1 MNNVNKLPKLGELV
15 IGTVKKINRLGAYIT
30 LDEYDNLE
38 AFLHISEISL
48 KWVKDIHE
56 HLRENQREVF
66 KVIRVNPSRL
76 EVDVSLRR
84 VSKRERL
91 DKLISWKKKQKV
103 LKIFSII
110 KEKENLNDEWINE
123 NIIYPLNLSF
133 EELYDLFEEISIQE
147 KLPEKI
153 EKIIPERLHKIFIQ
167 ICKNEIKPKKHIVK
181 GYLILKSKN
190 KYGVED
196 IREAIKAAIS
206 IKHDKASINVK
217 IIAAPKYMILV
228 EALNREIAEEL
239 IKKAAEVSIQ
249 EITKRGGYGEFK
261 LM

>member
-1 MNNVNKLPKLGELV
+1 MSDISKFPEPGELV
-15 IGTVKKINRLGAYIT
+15 IGTVKKIDRLGAYVT
-30 LDEYDNLE
+30 LDEYDNIE

-56 HLRENQREVF
+56 HLHENQREVF

-91 DKLISWKKKQKV
+91 NKLISWKKKQKI

-110 KEKENLNDEWINE
+110 KERENLDDEWINK
-123 NIIYPLNLSF
+123 NIINPLNLSF

-190 KYGVED
+190 RYGVED
-196 IREAIKAAIS
+196 IREAIKAATL
-206 IKHDKASINVK
+206 IKNDKASISVR
-217 IIAAPKYMILV
+217 IIAAPKYMIQV
-228 EALNREIAEEL
+228 EALNREIAENL
-239 IKKAAEVSIQ
+239 IKKAAEASIQ
-249 EITKRGGYGEFK
+249 EIVKRGGYGEFQ
-261 LM
+261 MV